1 MITAF
6 EMETALREREA
17 WLAGQKEAFQRALAG
32 APLEVSLGVLV
43 RTAMEADPDARCAF
57 YLADAGRTELVHV
70 AGTPESYAE
79 CVDGFK
85 IGPDSLAC
93 GLAAFTGKPV
103 VTPDVTREPLLAPWL
118 WLSERYG
125 FRAVWS
131 FPDRA
136 GARAR
141 HRHVRDVLQGA
152 ARADGPRL

>member
-1 MITAF
+1 MP
-6 EMETALREREA
+6 MRWQLRHSEPA
-17 WLAGQKEAFQRALAG
+17 ASCGCGPAGVSWQVEHASGPGVVQVIVRAAEPRG
-32 APLEVSLGVLV
+32 EWHA
-43 RTAMEADPDARCAF
+43 T
-57 YLADAGRTELVHV
+57 VHV